1 MHKLFSLLH
10 TPFQLFICTNDIAN
24 SINRGRHDTSV
35 IKSIILNALLCAD
48 EAIIRNRRNEIQS
61 LINESSLISQDD
73 NSKTNKTK
81 IWVMETE
88 NV

>member
-1 MHKLFSLLH
+1 MRKLFSLLH
-10 TPFQLFICTNDIAN
+10 TPFQLFIYTNDIAN

-61 LINESSLISQDD
+61 LINESSVISQDD